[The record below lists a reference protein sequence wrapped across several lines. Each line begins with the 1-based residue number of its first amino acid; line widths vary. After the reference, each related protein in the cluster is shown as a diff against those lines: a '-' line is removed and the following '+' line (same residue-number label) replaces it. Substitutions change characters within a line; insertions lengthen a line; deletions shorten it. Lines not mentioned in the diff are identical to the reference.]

1 MKAIVCV
8 DKNWGIG
15 SQGDLLFH
23 IPADLRFFKEKTI
36 GNVVVMGQATFFSL
50 PGQRPLPDRV
60 NVVLAADPAW
70 SAEGVIAVHS
80 LEELFLLL
88 ERYDSRLV
96 YVCGGASIYEQLLP
110 YCDTAYV
117 TKVDAERP
125 ADKFFPD
132 LDADPGWAL
141 IREKEEQEH
150 NGLRFC
156 FTTYKTVD

>member
-8 DKNWGIG
+8 DRNWGIG

-23 IPADLRFFKEKTI
+23 LPADLRFFKEKTI

-50 PGQRPLPDRV
+50 PGQRPLADRV
-60 NVVLAADPAW
+60 NIVLAADPDW

-80 LEELFLLL
+80 LEELFELLK
-88 ERYDSRLV
+88 RYDSRSV
-96 YVCGGASIYEQLLP
+96 FVCGGASIYEQLLP

-125 ADKFFPD
+125 ADKFFPN
-132 LDADPGWAL
+132 LDAHPDWILA
-141 IREKEEQEH
+141 REKEPQAH
-150 NGLRFC
+150 NGLQFR
-156 FTTYKTVD
+156 FTTYKMV